1 VLLELVPNPLIIP
14 VGLVIGILVAAPIG
28 PVNVLSIHRAI
39 ERGFFGG
46 VAVLAYF
53 ACIER
58 VIAFVAAFTVGAI
71 PWAVKNYR
79 DIIQLIGGL
88 VLAGFGIRLYFRPP
102 RIEPPRPHHE
112 EWASFRDYLWDV
124 PKTFFLTIT
133 NPGAVLGLIAIFGG
147 VSSFVEV
154 RSTIDA
160 LAMVAAIM
168 GGSFCWWVFLSLLI
182 SRIRHRIDL
191 KIIVT
196 INRIA
201 GILLIGFGAL
211 LLGEIFMKAIGRAC
225 APIGPIAWCG
235 SA

>member
-1 VLLELVPNPLIIP
+1 MLLELVPNPLIIP

-46 VAVLAYF
+46 VAAGLGAVLGDG
-53 ACIER
+53 I
-58 VIAFVAAFTVGAI
+58 IAFVAAFAVGAI

-79 DIIQLIGGL
+79 DIIQLLGGL
-88 VLAGFGIRLYFRPP
+88 VLAGFGIRLYLRPP
-102 RIEPPRPHHE
+102 RIEPPREQHE

-154 RSTIDA
+154 RSNVDA
-160 LAMVAAIM
+160 FAMVAAIM
-168 GGSFCWWVFLSLLI
+168 GGSLGWWVVLSLFV

-191 KIIVT
+191 SVIKA
-196 INRIA
+196 INMMA
-201 GILLIGFGAL
+201 GVLLLGFGAL
-211 LLGEIFMKAIGRAC
+211 LLGEIVLKGIERA
-225 APIGPIAWCG
+225 
-235 SA
+235 